1 VDDATGQTGSSWV
14 IYEFARKRQPSSS
27 RALKFEAKHWNFICD
42 ALESAE
48 GAMSGR
54 GLKRKQKAAPQSGWT
69 MRQGKQVARAKQQGR
84 ELSIAP
90 RDPQMN

>member
-42 ALESAE
+42 A
-48 GAMSGR
+48 R
-54 GLKRKQKAAPQSGWT
+54 WNQQKA
-69 MRQGKQVARAKQQGR
+69 R
-84 ELSIAP
+84 
-90 RDPQMN
+90 